1 MDSLQLRSHFEDR
14 LQQNVSLVS
23 HTSSRV
29 GGVAAYFVAES
40 DLNTFAS
47 DVSWCYEKDLPFTIL
62 GGGTNVLVSSTGI
75 DALVLHNRC
84 NKIEITGTDE
94 QPLIHAESGS
104 TFAAV
109 SRFAA
114 QNALSGLEWACAIPG
129 TLGGA
134 VYGNAGAFGSDMS
147 KTLKMAYIV
156 HREIGNQTLSTEEM
170 AYSYRSSTLKRDPG
184 KAVVLAADLNVQ
196 KGDGEQIKLIMDANI
211 AKRKASQP
219 GGASMGSTFKN
230 PVGDHAGRLIEA
242 SGLKGTKVGG
252 VQVSPVHANFLI
264 NDGTGRP
271 EDYLELIRLIQSTVA
286 QKFGVALELEI
297 ELIGNWKAS
306 K

>member
-1 MDSLQLRSHFEDR
+1 VNSQQLRSHFEDR
-14 LQQNVSLVS
+14 LQENVSLVN

-29 GGVAAYFVAES
+29 GGAAAYFVAES
-40 DLNTFAS
+40 ELNTFQS
-47 DVSWCYEKDLPFTIL
+47 DVSWCWENIIPFFIL
-62 GGGTNVLVSSTGI
+62 GGGNNVLVSSSGL

-84 NKIEITGTDE
+84 NKMKITGSDE
-94 QPLIHAESGS
+94 DLLIHAESGA

-114 QNALSGLEWACAIPG
+114 QHSLSGLEWACAVPG

-147 KTLKMAYIV
+147 KTVKMAYIL
-156 HREIGNQTLSTEEM
+156 HRELGNQTFSSEEM
-170 AYSYRSSTLKRDPG
+170 AYSYRSSVLKRDPG
-184 KAVVLAADLNVQ
+184 KAIVLAADLIVR
-196 KGDGEQIKLIMDANI
+196 KGDSEQIKLIMDANI
-211 AKRKASQP
+211 AKRRVSQP

-242 SGLKGTKVGG
+242 AGLKGTKIGG
-252 VQVSPVHANFLI
+252 VQVSSVHGNFLI
-264 NDGTGRP
+264 NDGTGKP
-271 EDYLELIRLIQSTVA
+271 EDYLQLIRLIQSTVA
-286 QKFGVALELEI
+286 EKFGVSLELEI
-297 ELIGNWKAS
+297 ELLGNWKAS

>member
-1 MDSLQLRSHFEDR
+1 ME
-14 LQQNVSLVS
+14 V
-23 HTSSRV
+23 
-29 GGVAAYFVAES
+29 
-40 DLNTFAS
+40 
-47 DVSWCYEKDLPFTIL
+47 
-62 GGGTNVLVSSTGI
+62 
-75 DALVLHNRC
+75 
-84 NKIEITGTDE
+84 TGTEDD
-94 QPLIHAESGS
+94 LVIHAESGA

-114 QNALSGLEWACAIPG
+114 QNALSGLEWACAVPG

-156 HREIGNQTLSTEEM
+156 HRETGSQTLSSEEM
-170 AYSYRSSTLKRDPG
+170 AYSYRSSILKRDPG
-184 KAVVLAADLNVQ
+184 KAVVLAADLKVR
-196 KGDGEQIKLIMDANI
+196 KGDSAIIKSIMDANI

-242 SGLKGTKVGG
+242 AGLKGTRVGG
-252 VQVSPVHANFLI
+252 VQVSPIHGNFLI
-264 NDGTGRP
+264 NDGTGKP
-271 EDYLELIRLIQSTVA
+271 EDYLQLIRLIQSTVA

-297 ELIGNWKAS
+297 ELLGDWKAS

>member
-1 MDSLQLRSHFEDR
+1 MISQQLRSHFEDR
-14 LQQNVSLVS
+14 LQENVSLVN

-29 GGVAAYFVAES
+29 GGAAAYFVAES
-40 DLNTFAS
+40 ELNTFQS
-47 DVSWCYEKDLPFTIL
+47 DVSWCWENIIPFFIL
-62 GGGTNVLVSSTGI
+62 GGGNNVLVSSSGL

-84 NKIEITGTDE
+84 NKMEIAGSDE
-94 QPLIHAESGS
+94 DLLIHAESGA

-114 QNALSGLEWACAIPG
+114 QHSLSGLEWACSVPG

-147 KTLKMAYIV
+147 KTVKMAYIL
-156 HREIGNQTLSTEEM
+156 HREIGNQAFSTEEM
-170 AYSYRSSTLKRDPG
+170 AYSYRSSVLKRDPG
-184 KAVVLAADLNVQ
+184 KAVVLAADLIVR
-196 KGDGEQIKLIMDANI
+196 KGDSEQIKLIMDANI

-242 SGLKGTKVGG
+242 AELKGTKIGG
-252 VQVSPVHANFLI
+252 VQVSPVHGNFLI
-264 NDGTGRP
+264 NDGTGKP
-271 EDYLELIRLIQSTVA
+271 EDYLQLIRLIQSTVVE
-286 QKFGVALELEI
+286 KFGVALELEI
-297 ELIGNWKAS
+297 ELLGDWKAL